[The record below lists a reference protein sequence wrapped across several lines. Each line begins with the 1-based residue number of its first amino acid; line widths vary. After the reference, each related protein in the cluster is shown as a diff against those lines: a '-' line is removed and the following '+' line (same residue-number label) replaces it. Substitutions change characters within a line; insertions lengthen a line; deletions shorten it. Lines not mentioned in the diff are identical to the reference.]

1 MHPFK
6 KGQHILFSGVTK
18 GRRGPRVELT
28 RKNVRPNHAGF
39 LLQRHARVRR
49 AATGTFFSSFNFVV
63 FARLT
68 TKCILYLLIPHTQK
82 NFCQSECFF
91 ERVFRPLLVTQLFR
105 KSEKE
110 EKNFLPCVR
119 AKSRDAFSYQNAS
132 EADLFNTLIYSL
144 SELLRLYYRDEFDHR

>member
-49 AATGTFFSSFNFVV
+49 AATGTFFLLSSSSYSRENV
-63 FARLT
+63 F
-68 TKCILYLLIPHTQK
+68 YLLIPHTQK

-91 ERVFRPLLVTQLFR
+91 ERVFRPLLVTQLFHTR
-105 KSEKE
+105 KKKKEK
-110 EKNFLPCVR
+110 KISPFFLC
-119 AKSRDAFSYQNAS
+119 ASKSQEDAFLMYQNSS
-132 EADLFNTLIYSL
+132 EVLTCFIL
-144 SELLRLYYRDEFDHR
+144 SRSDYYYYYDFKNR

>member
-91 ERVFRPLLVTQLFR
+91 ERVFRPLLVTQLFHTRGR
-105 KSEKE
+105 KKREKI
-110 EKNFLPCVR
+110 
-119 AKSRDAFSYQNAS
+119 FSLFWVCKQKPRRRFFDTS
-132 EADLFNTLIYSL
+132 KFIRSADLFYSL
-144 SELLRLYYRDEFDHR
+144 PF

>member
-91 ERVFRPLLVTQLFR
+91 ERVFRPLLVTQLFHTR
-105 KSEKE
+105 KKKKR
-110 EKNFLPCVR
+110 KNVLPFLGVQ
-119 AKSRDAFSYQNAS
+119 AKAKKT
-132 EADLFNTLIYSL
+132 LF
-144 SELLRLYYRDEFDHR
+144 

>member
-1 MHPFK
+1 MSDRITPDSFFSDTHAFVAPQPVRFFFFSSPSQVLVYKIVCYIFTHRVLPHK
-6 KGQHILFSGVTK
+6 KTLSS
-18 GRRGPRVELT
+18 RYGPRV
-28 RKNVRPNHAGF
+28 
-39 LLQRHARVRR
+39 LQ
-49 AATGTFFSSFNFVV
+49 
-63 FARLT
+63 
-68 TKCILYLLIPHTQK
+68 
-82 NFCQSECFF
+82 E